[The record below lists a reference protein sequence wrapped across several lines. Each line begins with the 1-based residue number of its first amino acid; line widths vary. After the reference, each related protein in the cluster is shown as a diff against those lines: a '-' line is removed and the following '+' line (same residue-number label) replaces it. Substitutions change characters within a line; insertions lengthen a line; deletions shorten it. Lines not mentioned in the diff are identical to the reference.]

1 MIAPSSQTR
10 IQEQTKFWRIPQYDN
25 MELLHAT
32 YVTHVFPRHFHEWYA
47 IGMIER
53 NNYTFYHDGAMRDI
67 AQGQVVV
74 INPGE
79 IHSGH
84 ALMADGWTYRMFYPG
99 VSLMRRI
106 AYEATGKYWS
116 LPAFGQS
123 VIDDPALA
131 KAMQHC
137 HRVLE
142 KSDMHLLRDT
152 LLRDVLGQLIVRHAV
167 NSPRVMPTGHE
178 RQAVVAAKRYM
189 RAHYTANITLEE
201 LAQHVGLSPYHL
213 ARVFKQ
219 ETGLPPHTYLVQLR
233 VEVARMFME
242 SGMAISDAALMCGFT
257 DQSHLSRHFKRILG
271 VTPGQYI
278 NQS

>member
-1 MIAPSSQTR
+1 
-10 IQEQTKFWRIPQYDN
+10 
-25 MELLHAT
+25 
-32 YVTHVFPRHFHEWYA
+32 
-47 IGMIER
+47 
-53 NNYTFYHDGAMRDI
+53 
-67 AQGQVVV
+67 
-74 INPGE
+74 
-79 IHSGH
+79 
-84 ALMADGWTYRMFYPG
+84 MFYPG

-178 RQAVVAAKRYM
+178 RQAVVAAKRYI
-189 RAHYTANITLEE
+189 RAHYAANITLEE
-201 LAQHVGLSPYHL
+201 LAQHVDLSPYHL